1 MDCLEEVRTYEEI
14 LHEIESSVSLWIRQ
28 AELVIPTTTIDTNFY
43 KKMGT
48 HFGLLFKEHSIIL
61 DNYSEAFEDETEE
74 ESETRK
80 SGYKRV
86 YRKLLYTL
94 EWVKTY

>member
-1 MDCLEEVRTYEEI
+1 
-14 LHEIESSVSLWIRQ
+14 
-28 AELVIPTTTIDTNFY
+28 
-43 KKMGT
+43 MGT
-48 HFGLLFKEHSIIL
+48 HFGLLFNEHSIIL
-61 DNYSEAFEDETEE
+61 NYYSEAFEDETEE